1 MDNIKKEHPVLKA
14 RERFVVCNELADPKE
29 NEIWMKTLDTP
40 IYTPEQV
47 QQMMFDNWLGKVE
60 IFHRQKS
67 PHITVIGIKNK

>member
-40 IYTPEQV
+40 SSAAIAACGYSWPRRGRPGSRHHERRT
-47 QQMMFDNWLGKVE
+47 
-60 IFHRQKS
+60 R
-67 PHITVIGIKNK
+67 